1 MPGING
7 RDRAVARGLR
17 AAAQVAAIG
26 LVAAGA
32 ISVARVVR
40 ADPVMSAGASAA
52 NPSTEGE
59 APLSRVEERFRVRD
73 LKGNCGCS
81 PCWGPPAPPVVS
93 ECDLTR
99 WLEELAS

>member
-1 MPGING
+1 MDGIDG
-7 RDRAVARGLR
+7 RERAVARGLR

-32 ISVARVVR
+32 ISVARVVHAGPA
-40 ADPVMSAGASAA
+40 ADGASAVA
-52 NPSTEGE
+52 PSAE
-59 APLSRVEERFRVRD
+59 AEARLARVEERFRVRD

-93 ECDLTR
+93 ERDLAR

>member
-1 MPGING
+1 MSWNND

-32 ISVARVVR
+32 ISIARVVH
-40 ADPVMSAGASAA
+40 AEPVMSGSASAA
-52 NPSTEGE
+52 SPSAE
-59 APLSRVEERFRVRD
+59 AEARLSRVEERFRVRD

-93 ECDLTR
+93 EHDVTK

>member
-1 MPGING
+1 MNGSKG
-7 RDRAVARGLR
+7 RDKAVARGLR

-32 ISVARVVR
+32 ISVARVVH
-40 ADPVMSAGASAA
+40 ADPAMSGSASEVGSSA
-52 NPSTEGE
+52 E
-59 APLSRVEERFRVRD
+59 ARARLSAVEERFRVRD

-93 ECDLTR
+93 EHDVTK